1 MSTEQ
6 NKSIARRFFM
16 EQDRRKGPL
25 DPEIVAADY
34 VARIGSNPPMDI
46 VGHSG
51 FGVMF
56 YQGFP
61 DIYHTIDEVIAEGD
75 KVVVRFTL
83 RGVHTGDFMGI
94 PATGRSI
101 EVSAIAILS
110 FVAGR
115 IVALTAQFD
124 QLGMMQQ
131 LGVIP
136 APGA

>member
-1 MSTEQ
+1 MSTEH
-6 NKSIARRFFM
+6 NKSVARQFFM

-46 VGHSG
+46 AGHSG

-61 DIYHTIDEVIAEGD
+61 DIYHTIDDVIAEGD
-75 KVVVRFTL
+75 QVTVRFTL
-83 RGVHTGDFMGI
+83 RGAHTGNFMGI
-94 PATGRSI
+94 PATGKSI
-101 EVSAIAILS
+101 EVSAIAMLS
-110 FVAGR
+110 FVTGR
-115 IVALTAQFD
+115 VSTLTAQFD
-124 QLGMMQQ
+124 QIGLMQQ

-136 APGA
+136 ASQ